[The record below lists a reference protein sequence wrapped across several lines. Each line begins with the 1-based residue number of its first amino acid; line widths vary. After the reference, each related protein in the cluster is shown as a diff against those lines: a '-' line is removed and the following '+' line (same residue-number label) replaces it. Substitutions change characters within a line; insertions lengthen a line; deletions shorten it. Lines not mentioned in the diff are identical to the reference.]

1 LRSPVRQPS
10 RSLRG
15 FTLIEVIA
23 TLLVLGVVIGM
34 IVPRVTTSNRRQAE
48 NSVRSV
54 ASLIATAAQRAS
66 TSSETSAIVYDHD
79 EGTMYIEV
87 LRQQRGNY
95 DRTERQWRRDPF
107 VPEITLQGT
116 RISEMI
122 SGGVTSREQSFRIV
136 LESGV
141 VRPQIAVV
149 LAETVGMGSDIDRSG
164 QTWRIDLPTHALR
177 PVVTG
182 LITDRPGRVVP
193 QPIDLD
199 ALGRVDQSW

>member
-1 LRSPVRQPS
+1 MRSPVRQSS

-79 EGTMYIEV
+79 EGTIYIEV

-116 RISEMI
+116 RISEMT
-122 SGGVTSREQSFRIV
+122 SGGVTNREQSFRIV
-136 LESGV
+136 LEPGV

>member
-1 LRSPVRQPS
+1 MRSPVRQPS

>member
-1 LRSPVRQPS
+1 
-10 RSLRG
+10 
-15 FTLIEVIA
+15 
-23 TLLVLGVVIGM
+23 VVIGM